1 MPRQPN
7 RADVV
12 RALTAAGFT
21 FTPGRGRGGHDKW
34 QLTRHTVMV
43 PRHRNEVRPGTFASI
58 RRQAGGWSTA
68 KFWWYADGM
77 RGPEPD

>member
-12 RALTAAGFT
+12 RALTAAGFV
-21 FTPGRGRGGHDKW
+21 FVPGSGRGDHEKW
-34 QLTRHTVMV
+34 RNGPYTVPV
-43 PRHRNEVRPGTFASI
+43 PRHRNDVRPGTFASI
-58 RRQAGGWSTA
+58 RRRAGGWSTA
-68 KFWWYADGM
+68 KFWWHADGM